1 MIGFLRFVGILNA
14 AVWFG
19 TAIFFSFGV
28 GFVPFSQEM
37 RNLLGPANYPYFS
50 GAIAQ
55 IMIKRYFAF
64 QAGCAVVA
72 VLHLLTEWLYL
83 GKNPQKLQVGLLAG
97 LVTIALV
104 GGFWLQPKLK
114 ALHAT
119 KYAASTRPEVRDAA
133 DHSFKAWHGVSQV
146 INLLLVGGLGAYL
159 WRAGNPSDQTR
170 FVSAF
175 RFTMR

>member
-1 MIGFLRFVGILNA
+1 VIGLVRFVGILNA

-28 GFVPFSQEM
+28 GWVPFSQDM
-37 RNLLGPANYPYFS
+37 KNLLGPANYPYFS

-55 IMIKRYFAF
+55 LLIARYFAF
-64 QAGCAVVA
+64 QAGCALVA
-72 VLHLLTEWLYL
+72 VLHLLAEWLYL
-83 GKNPQKLQVGLLAG
+83 GKHPQKLQLGLLAG
-97 LVTIALV
+97 LVTIVLV

-119 KYAASTRPEVRDAA
+119 KYAVNARPEVRETAS
-133 DHSFKAWHGVSQV
+133 HSFRAWHGASQV
-146 INLLLVGGLGAYL
+146 INLLMVGGLGAYL
-159 WRAGNPSDQTR
+159 WRAANPLDQTR